1 MFIFHEKKR
10 HEKYCLRCMNN
21 IWGNQS
27 NALKLSK
34 SQPEKHSKQYRA
46 HNPSQNTDCPEQIT
60 DVPTPASSPPSQHPS
75 IPSPPPPAKTQRTSG
90 TDRPF
95 ATGPGPRTS
104 CQEPVWTHAEIT
116 KVERRL
122 ETNFCCNPREYRQ
135 EEK

>member
-1 MFIFHEKKR
+1 
-10 HEKYCLRCMNN
+10 MNN
-21 IWGNQS
+21 IWENQS
-27 NALKLSK
+27 NTLKLSK

-75 IPSPPPPAKTQRTSG
+75 IPSQHTSRQNPEDVWDGPAL
-90 TDRPF
+90 
-95 ATGPGPRTS
+95 ATGPGPRIS

-122 ETNFCCNPREYRQ
+122 ETNFCCNPKKYTNDCFCLLFLQGRVLEYVLR
-135 EEK
+135 